1 MRGRIFSEWETAP
14 RERLRKLQ
22 EEKMLKIVNYAYENS
37 PFYKKKFDKAG
48 IKPGDI
54 TSFEDFYDKVP
65 FTSKHELVQ
74 SQRENPPYGD
84 FLAVPQEK
92 LRLMFISP
100 GPIFEPYTLEDMKI
114 IRKNLAK
121 AMYTAGATEKD
132 ICQVALSYHFMP
144 AGMFIHWAAEEAGCT
159 VIPAGTGESRMQID
173 FMKKA
178 GTTIYAGTPTF
189 LKRLGE
195 EAKKMG
201 IDPKRDLRLRIGM
214 CGAEPLPPQLR
225 KDLEET
231 FGIELFDAYGVAELG
246 VMSRECE
253 YHNGMHLNEELFL
266 VEIVDPNTLERVPP
280 GEEGEIVATTLEREA
295 MPLIRYRT
303 GDASAMTEERCQCG
317 RTEARILGIRG
328 RVDML
333 TKVKGVFIHPRQ
345 AQEVV
350 ERFPGLGRLQI
361 VVERPENY
369 DQMTIYVE
377 CNDPSKFKE
386 WEDKLKEEFKQVLRI
401 KTDVKIVNPGDIP
414 SDAKILEDRRKHYAK
429 GV

>member
-1 MRGRIFSEWETAP
+1 MSGKVYSEWEIAP

-22 EEKMLKIVNYAYENS
+22 EKKMLKIVEYAYERS
-37 PFYKKKFDKAG
+37 PFYKKKFDEAG

-54 TSFEDFYDKVP
+54 TSLEDFYKKIP
-65 FTSKHELVQ
+65 YTSKNELVK
-74 SQRENPPYGD
+74 SQRNNPPYGD
-84 FLAVPQEK
+84 FLTVPKEK
-92 LRLMFISP
+92 IRLLFISP
-100 GPIFEPYTLEDMKI
+100 GPIFEPYTGEDIKI

-121 AMYTAGATEKD
+121 TMYTAGATEKD
-132 ICQVALSYHFMP
+132 ICQVTLSYHFMP
-144 AGMFIHWAAEEAGCT
+144 AGLFIHWAAEEAGCT
-159 VIPAGTGESRMQID
+159 VIPAGTGESRMQVD

-195 EAKKMG
+195 EAVKMNINPKK
-201 IDPKRDLRLRIGM
+201 DLKLRIGL
-214 CGAEPLPPQLR
+214 CGAEPLPMPLR

-266 VEIVDPNTLERVPP
+266 VEMIDPKTLEKVAP

-303 GDASAMTEERCQCG
+303 GDASAMTEETCVCG

-333 TKVKGVFIHPRQ
+333 TKVKGVFIHPKQ

-350 ERFPGLGRLQI
+350 EKFPELGRLQI
-361 VVERPENY
+361 IVERPEDY
-369 DQMTIYVE
+369 DQMIIYVE
-377 CNDPSKFKE
+377 CKESSKFAE
-386 WEDKLKEEFKQVLRI
+386 WENKLKTEFKQALRI
-401 KTDVKIVNPGDIP
+401 KTDVKMVNPGEIP
-414 SDAKILEDRRKHYAK
+414 VDARILEDRRKHYTL
-429 GV
+429 